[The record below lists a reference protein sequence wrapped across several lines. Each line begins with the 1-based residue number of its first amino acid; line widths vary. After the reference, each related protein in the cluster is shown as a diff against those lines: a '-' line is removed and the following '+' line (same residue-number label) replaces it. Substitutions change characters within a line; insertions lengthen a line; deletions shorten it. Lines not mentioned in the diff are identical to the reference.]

1 LARCRRLGDPAGGND
16 ERAAIGSKLLHWQTD
31 PDLVTVRD
39 SAQREQQS
47 AEVRQRLDALWQR
60 VAAAQELTRFR

>member
-1 LARCRRLGDPAGGND
+1 
-16 ERAAIGSKLLHWQTD
+16 LHWQTD